1 MQRDVLK
8 LEHRADE
15 EETAPNAHDDVGR
28 KPYQKEITH
37 REVMPRQVKCE
48 QHEHSDG
55 RMHGNPE
62 PLQRYAGAAL
72 DDHKGRW
79 W

>member
-28 KPYQKEITH
+28 KPYQKAVTH
-37 REVMPRQVKCE
+37 REVMPRQVQCE

-55 RMHGNPE
+55 RMHRNPE

-72 DDHKGRW
+72 DDRKGRW

>member
-8 LEHRADE
+8 LEHLADE

-28 KPYQKEITH
+28 KPYQKEVTY

-48 QHEHSDG
+48 QHEHRDG

-72 DDHKGRW
+72 DDRKGRW